1 MGAQLEQGHWPA
13 AAAHGDPLAIESKDF
28 KSLAVTKRQNI
39 YIYFHCREIKVV
51 FTYFFSSFKTHC
63 VVGSWT
69 ELITSMRRW
78 GTRLPKDS
86 DRSTRW
92 LEVKADSEGLFAYM
106 RAQILIEIPG
116 RLAPVNC
123 TQEFAI
129 GRLQQAVIVEVFGS
143 GSYLPVRLL
152 LGHPFIAFGLGGA
165 L

>member
-78 GTRLPKDS
+78 GTRLPKDQTR
-86 DRSTRW
+86 RSGHSSRCLCRTRTYTKPTPAARIAQF
-92 LEVKADSEGLFAYM
+92 LLVATADS
-106 RAQILIEIPG
+106 R
-116 RLAPVNC
+116 
-123 TQEFAI
+123 
-129 GRLQQAVIVEVFGS
+129 VIV
-143 GSYLPVRLL
+143 LL
-152 LGHPFIAFGLGGA
+152 SEFSS
-165 L
+165 